1 MSAKTEKKNRSR
13 MSQTKIDDLLR
24 EMKGE
29 QPVIS
34 IMAEPQPEVVYDTET
49 NEEIQT
55 IVKPTM
61 HNNYEYDSMQ
71 PEAKLK
77 EFAAYIRKCLA
88 KYEQD
93 QEDLKVCEQKIQDI
107 LHFMEMGDDQKYS
120 AGSRLYK
127 LLRDERRER
136 RRCKN
141 EIELLYPVY
150 QLFHGT
156 KILEQLSQTQG
167 ACRVVKQSIDERL
180 YSARTDVLDD
190 FMGGRNAES

>member
-1 MSAKTEKKNRSR
+1 MSVKTEKKNRNR
-13 MSQTKIDDLLR
+13 MSQAKIDDILR
-24 EMKGE
+24 DLKGE
-29 QPVIS
+29 QPVVS
-34 IMAEPQPEVVYDTET
+34 IPAESEEVVVFDAETEEAVT
-49 NEEIQT
+49 VQ
-55 IVKPTM
+55 KPAM
-61 HNNYEYDSMQ
+61 HNNFEYDSLQ
-71 PEAKLK
+71 PENKLK

-88 KYEQD
+88 RYEQD
-93 QEDLKVCEQKIQDI
+93 QEDLKISEQKIQDI
-107 LHFMEMGDDQKYS
+107 LHFMEMGEDQKYS
-120 AGSRLYK
+120 SGSKLYK

-156 KILEQLSQTQG
+156 KLLEQLAQTQG

-190 FMGGRNAES
+190 FFGG

>member
-34 IMAEPQPEVVYDTET
+34 IMAEPQPEVIYDTET

-88 KYEQD
+88 RYEQD
-93 QEDLKVCEQKIQDI
+93 QEDLKVCEQNVPWDKNPGAA
-107 LHFMEMGDDQKYS
+107 FAN
-120 AGSRLYK
+120 AGYLPRG
-127 LLRDERRER
+127 EA
-136 RRCKN
+136 
-141 EIELLYPVY
+141 VY
-150 QLFHGT
+150 
-156 KILEQLSQTQG
+156 
-167 ACRVVKQSIDERL
+167 R
-180 YSARTDVLDD
+180 
-190 FMGGRNAES
+190 